1 MSRPR
6 VNGFDPQT
14 PKLKR
19 LQRRLD
25 IANLNGVVRVLKRY
39 GTHDDLAAA
48 TLALWCISGP
58 AREKAREVDG

>member
-6 VNGFDPQT
+6 ANGFDPQT

-25 IANLNGVVRVLKRY
+25 VANLNGVVRVLKRY

-58 AREKAREVDG
+58 AREKAREGTE